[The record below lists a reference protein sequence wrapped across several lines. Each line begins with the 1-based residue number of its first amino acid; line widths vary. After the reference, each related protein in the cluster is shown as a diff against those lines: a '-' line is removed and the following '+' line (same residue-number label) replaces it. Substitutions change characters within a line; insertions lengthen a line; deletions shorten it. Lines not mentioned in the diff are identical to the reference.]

1 MTEPEPF
8 EVSWTEQAVAGV
20 LDRVRAYSFPLAPAG
35 SGWTHGC
42 DPDFLRALCSHWSD
56 RYSWRHAV
64 RTLNR
69 HPQFRA
75 EVDGFPLHFI
85 HVRGEAEGR
94 RPLLLTH
101 GWPSS
106 TFEFSGVIDALAFP
120 SRHGGQAT
128 DAFDLV
134 IPSLPGFGWSGK
146 PANLVD
152 QRETARLFNR
162 LMTEILGYD
171 RYLAQGGDW
180 GALVTASLGLH
191 HGGHARAI
199 ALTMLFPTPAAD
211 PAVEAERRWQ
221 AEAEAVEERLGAYG
235 HLQATRPQSL
245 AWAMAGNPVGQAAW
259 IVERYHDWSDLRTRP
274 FEAVFSHDQLLTTA
288 MIYLME
294 DAFATSTWYYA
305 AAREAK
311 TRRLA
316 PGEFVK
322 TPTSFTFYPDPRHPV
337 PPRSVAARGYEV
349 ARWTE
354 MPRGGHF
361 PAIEVPDLWI
371 DDLRAWAREAG

>member
-1 MTEPEPF
+1 MTEPQPF
-8 EVSWTEQAVAGV
+8 EVSWTEPEVALL
-20 LDRVRAYSFPLAPAG
+20 LDRVRAYDFPRAPAD
-35 SGWTHGC
+35 SFWTHGC
-42 DPDFLRALCSHWSD
+42 DAGFLRELCTYWTGGYD
-56 RYSWRHAV
+56 WRGAV

-69 HPQFRA
+69 HPQFRV

-85 HVRGEAEGR
+85 HVRGEAQGG

-120 SRHGGQAT
+120 SRHGGQAA

-146 PANLVD
+146 PATLVD
-152 QRETARLFNR
+152 QRETARLFDR
-162 LMTEILGYD
+162 LMTEVLGYD

-180 GALVTASLGLH
+180 GALVTAMLGLH
-191 HGGHARAI
+191 HGAHARAI
-199 ALTMLFPTPAAD
+199 AMTMLFPAPAGE
-211 PAVEAERRWQ
+211 PGNGAERSWQ
-221 AEAEAVEERLGAYG
+221 NEAAEVEQRLGAYG
-235 HLQATRPQSL
+235 QLQGTRPQSL

-259 IVERYHDWSDLRTRP
+259 IVERYHDWADLRARP
-274 FEAVFSHDQLLTTA
+274 FEAVFTRDQLLTTI

-294 DAFATSTWYYA
+294 DAFTTSVWYYA
-305 AAREAK
+305 AAREAQ
-311 TRRLA
+311 TRRLR
-316 PGEFVK
+316 PGEFVA
-322 TPTSFTFYPDPRHPV
+322 TPTAFTFYPDPRHPR
-337 PPRSVAARGYEV
+337 PPRSVAARGYEI

-361 PAIEVPDLWI
+361 PALEVPELWVEEM
-371 DDLRAWAREAG
+371 RAWAREA